1 MMIASEIVETR
12 SRVGRLSEQLETLAA
27 VHGVPVMWGESLE
40 GGCRLMSRNSRTL
53 ADLTAALRD
62 LIAEFIATDLADADA
77 KDLVPA
83 ANAIRESASNACGR
97 LDAEIQ
103 RRVLEGIEVPGAE
116 LKDGVSHRKWSN
128 TVAASEAVFAQFG
141 VKGFKLDSP
150 AAIEKLGEA
159 GKALVAV
166 ASFKPPAPKKVVY

>member
-1 MMIASEIVETR
+1 M
-12 SRVGRLSEQLETLAA
+12 LK
-27 VHGVPVMWGESLE
+27 
-40 GGCRLMSRNSRTL
+40 NSRTL
-53 ADLTAALRD
+53 AELTAALRD
-62 LIAEFIATDLADADA
+62 LVAEFIATDLADAAA

-83 ANAIRESASNACGR
+83 AEAVKSASSMLSGI
-97 LDAEIQ
+97 DAEVQ
-103 RRVLEGIEVPGAE
+103 RRVLEGVEVPGAE

-128 TVAASEAVFAQFG
+128 AVAASEAVFAQFG
-141 VKGFKLDSP
+141 VRGFKLDSP

>member
-1 MMIASEIVETR
+1 M
-12 SRVGRLSEQLETLAA
+12 LK
-27 VHGVPVMWGESLE
+27 
-40 GGCRLMSRNSRTL
+40 NSRTL

-62 LIAEFIATDLADADA
+62 LIAEFVATDLADADA

-83 ANAIRESASNACGR
+83 AETVRSASSVLSGI
-97 LDAEIQ
+97 DAEIQ

-116 LKDGVSHRKWSN
+116 LKNGVSHRKWSN
-128 TVAASEAVFAQFG
+128 ADAASEAVFAQFG
-141 VKGFKLDSP
+141 IKGFKLDSP

-166 ASFKPPAPKKVVY
+166 ASFKPPAPKKVAY

>member
-1 MMIASEIVETR
+1 
-12 SRVGRLSEQLETLAA
+12 
-27 VHGVPVMWGESLE
+27 
-40 GGCRLMSRNSRTL
+40 MSRNSRTL
-53 ADLTAALRD
+53 ADLTDALRD
-62 LIAEFIATDLADADA
+62 LIAEFTAADPADADA

-83 ANAIRESASNACGR
+83 AEAVKSASALLSG

-103 RRVLEGIEVPGAE
+103 RRVLEGVGVPGAE
-116 LKDGVSHRKWSN
+116 LKDGTSHRKWSN
-128 TVAASEAVFAQFG
+128 VVAASEAVFAQFG
-141 VKGFKLDSP
+141 IKGFKLDSP